1 MNESNDYV
9 RIGYLTFWGSR
20 KNVHVEV
27 RSENE
32 NETMIDH

>member
-1 MNESNDYV
+1 MNESNDYA

-27 RSENE
+27 SENE
-32 NETMIDH
+32 DETMIDN